1 MMKTR
6 QDNNMTD
13 GISAFYIENDI
24 ELSWPI
30 RLVIICDENQTGQKC
45 D

>member
-6 QDNNMTD
+6 QENDMTERT
-13 GISAFYIENDI
+13 GAVYKENDI
-24 ELSWPI
+24 ELSSLI
-30 RLVIICDENQTGQKC
+30 GLGVVCDENQTGQHR